1 MPPQVTRVQN
11 LPTPNTRGGER
22 RRRILTA
29 LHDCIINKGY
39 SKTTLADVAQAAD
52 MTPSHLLYYF
62 RGKDAILEQYFDNV
76 ADRILE
82 RIDEFS
88 HQAPERQIELLG
100 ELFFAGNGINH
111 SEIGFMLECFGVA
124 VHDETLHRE
133 KANLDR
139 QLKVYLKTLFKTASP
154 EFTNRAEDSAEL
166 AYAMLMGLLTAAYFD
181 DRLGLP
187 QARRLFGSSM
197 LNLANPVSR
206 S

>member
-1 MPPQVTRVQN
+1 MAAEATRLQN
-11 LPTPNTRGGER
+11 VTPNTRGSER
-22 RRRILTA
+22 RRRILKA

-39 SKTTLADVAQAAD
+39 SKTTLADVAQAAN

-62 RGKDAILEQYFDNV
+62 SGKDAILEHYFDRI

-82 RIDEFS
+82 RIDES
-88 HQAPERQIELLG
+88 RHQPLERQMELLG

-124 VHDETLHRE
+124 VHDKTLHRE

-139 QLKVYLKTLFKTASP
+139 QLKVYLTTLFKTASP
-154 EFTNRAEDSAEL
+154 EFADRAEDSAEL
-166 AYAMLMGLLTAAYFD
+166 AYAMLMGLLTTAYFD

-187 QARRLFGSSM
+187 QAERLFRTSM
-197 LNLANPVSR
+197 VNLSHPAPLG
-206 S
+206 

>member
-1 MPPQVTRVQN
+1 MATGVNRAQN
-11 LPTPNTRGGER
+11 LPAPNARGGKR
-22 RRRILTA
+22 RRRILAA

-39 SKTTLADVAQAAD
+39 PKTTLADVAQAAD

-88 HQAPERQIELLG
+88 HQNPERQVELLG
-100 ELFFAGNGINH
+100 DLFFAGNGINH

-133 KANLDR
+133 KADLDR
-139 QLKVYLKTLFKTASP
+139 QLKAYLKALFKTAAP
-154 EFTNRAEDSAEL
+154 EFADRAADSAEL
-166 AYAMLMGLLTAAYFD
+166 AYAMLMGLLTASYFD

-187 QARRLFGSSM
+187 QAQRLFHSSM
-197 LNLANPVSR
+197 LNLTSPGKPS
-206 S
+206 

>member
-1 MPPQVTRVQN
+1 MPPQVTPVQN